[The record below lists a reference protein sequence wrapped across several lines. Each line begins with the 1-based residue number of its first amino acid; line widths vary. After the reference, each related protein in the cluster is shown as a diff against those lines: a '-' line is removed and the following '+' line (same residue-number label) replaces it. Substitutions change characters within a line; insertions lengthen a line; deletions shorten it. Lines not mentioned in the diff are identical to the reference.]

1 MLFKKAVY
9 KYSND
14 RLSINFINFKEK
26 MTQVYVISGPKNAGK
41 STTIRII
48 YNMILEKYKGVEFFL
63 DSGEG
68 KEISVIIEDV
78 NGKKI
83 GLESRG
89 DPPNKE
95 QAKKNKNSY
104 RNNLKKFKKKK
115 CDIIFC
121 TSRKHG
127 GTVDWLNK
135 TFKNPNPIFE
145 PKSRSDNA
153 GNRKNENKI
162 CASDLIKKASL

>member
-1 MLFKKAVY
+1 
-9 KYSND
+9 
-14 RLSINFINFKEK
+14 
-26 MTQVYVISGPKNAGK
+26 MTQVYVISGPRNVGK

-48 YNMILEKYKGVEFFL
+48 YNMLLEKYKGVEFFL

-89 DPPNKE
+89 DPVDEE
-95 QAKKNKNSY
+95 QAKNNKNSY

-121 TSRKHG
+121 TSRKRG
-127 GTVDWLNK
+127 ETVDWLNK

-145 PKSRSDNA
+145 SKSRSKNA
-153 GNRKNENKI
+153 GNRKKENKI
-162 CASDLIKKASL
+162 FASNLINKAGL

>member
-1 MLFKKAVY
+1 
-9 KYSND
+9 
-14 RLSINFINFKEK
+14 
-26 MTQVYVISGPKNAGK
+26 MTQVYVISGPRNVGK

-48 YNMILEKYKGVEFFL
+48 YNMLLEKYKGVKFFL

-89 DPPNKE
+89 DPVDEE
-95 QAKKNKNSY
+95 QAKNNKNSY

-121 TSRKHG
+121 TSRKSG
-127 GTVDWLNK
+127 RTVDWLNK

-145 PKSRSDNA
+145 PK
-153 GNRKNENKI
+153 E
-162 CASDLIKKASL
+162 SLHKSSTGLTQAL

>member
-1 MLFKKAVY
+1 
-9 KYSND
+9 
-14 RLSINFINFKEK
+14 
-26 MTQVYVISGPKNAGK
+26 MTQVYVISGSRNVGK

-48 YNMILEKYKGVEFFL
+48 YNMLLEKYKGVEFFL

-104 RNNLKKFKKKK
+104 RNNLKKFKKKE

-121 TSRKHG
+121 TSRTRG
-127 GTVDWLNK
+127 ATVAWLKK

-145 PKSRSDNA
+145 LKSCSDNA

-162 CASDLIKKASL
+162 FASDLIKKAGL